1 MPRIGTLLDTVGR
14 PEDRV
19 EIIRKS
25 KKTTRIRRSTNNGR
39 SWSPTEELVA
49 TELILDDGGARFDQH
64 TQNPGHAT
72 YLGLAGVP
80 QARLKIQQVY
90 AVITKAQV
98 YLGDNTW
105 SDLQDFPTR
114 DICFDGGAGIGWS
127 IPTWH
132 HPAEITNEAD
142 GQPSE
147 PAEEVGEKRQEGEPA
162 AAAATTPTTQ
172 LAVPTPAAL
181 VPTPKGQRFSYLRV
195 SSTDQNLARQRAM
208 IGDVTKEFIDELS
221 ARSRANRPGLDNCID
236 YLRDHDELYVASI
249 DRLARSLVDLRGIID
264 QITAKGASVHFLKE
278 NLTFSKDSTD
288 PRDTLML
295 SILGSFAEFECS
307 IIRERQAEGI
317 ALAKKAGK
325 YKGRKRAIS
334 PEDLE
339 KARRRV
345 AAGESKVA
353 IAKDLGVGRA
363 TLYRA
368 LAQQR

>member
-1 MPRIGTLLDTVGR
+1 MARLGTLLDTVGR
-14 PEDRV
+14 PEGRV

-39 SWSPTEELVA
+39 SWSPIEELVA
-49 TELILDDGGARFDQH
+49 TELILDDGGARFEQH
-64 TQNPGHAT
+64 AQNPGHAT

-80 QARLKIQQVY
+80 QARLKIQRVY

-105 SDLQDFPTR
+105 SDVQDFPTR
-114 DICFDGGAGIGWS
+114 DICFDGGTGIGWA
-127 IPTWH
+127 IPTWY
-132 HPAEITNEAD
+132 HPADTTGERN
-142 GQPSE
+142 SE
-147 PAEEVGEKRQEGEPA
+147 PAGDVGEKRQEEGEPVVA
-162 AAAATTPTTQ
+162 PATTPTMQ

-181 VPTPKGQRFSYLRV
+181 VSAPKGQRFSYLRV

-208 IGDVTKEFIDELS
+208 IGAVTKEFIDELS
-221 ARSRANRPGLDNCID
+221 ARSRAHRPGLDNCID

-278 NLTFSKDSTD
+278 NLTFSKETTD

-295 SILGSFAEFECS
+295 SILGSFAEFERS
-307 IIRERQAEGI
+307 VIRERQAEGI

-353 IAKDLGVGRA
+353 IAQDLGVGRA

-368 LAQQR
+368 LAP

>member
-39 SWSPTEELVA
+39 SWSPTDQLVA

-64 TQNPGHAT
+64 AQNPGHAT

-80 QARLKIQQVY
+80 QARLKIQRVY

-98 YLGDNTW
+98 YIGDNTW
-105 SDLQDFPTR
+105 SDVQDFSTK
-114 DICFDGGAGIGWS
+114 DICFDGGASIGWA

-132 HPAEITNEAD
+132 HPTGTTNEPD
-142 GQPSE
+142 GHSSE
-147 PAEEVGEKRQEGEPA
+147 RGIEVGEKQQAGEPA
-162 AAAATTPTTQ
+162 VAPATTPTTEVA
-172 LAVPTPAAL
+172 LPTPAAL
-181 VPTPKGQRFSYLRV
+181 VPAPKGQRFSYLRV

-208 IGDVTKEFIDELS
+208 IGAVDKEFIDELS
-221 ARSRANRPGLDNCID
+221 ARSRAHRPGLDNCID

-278 NLTFSKDSTD
+278 NLTFSKESSD
-288 PRDTLML
+288 PRATLML
-295 SILGSFAEFECS
+295 GILGSFAEFERA

-339 KARRRV
+339 KARQRV

-368 LAQQR
+368 LAP

>member
-1 MPRIGTLLDTVGR
+1 MARLGTLLDTVGR

-39 SWSPTEELVA
+39 SWSPTDQLVA

-80 QARLKIQQVY
+80 QARLKIQRVY

-105 SDLQDFPTR
+105 SDVQDFPTR
-114 DICFDGGAGIGWS
+114 DICFDGGASIGWTT
-127 IPTWH
+127 PTWH
-132 HPAEITNEAD
+132 HPADTTDEKN
-142 GQPSE
+142 SE
-147 PAEEVGEKRQEGEPA
+147 PAEDVGEKQQREGEPA
-162 AAAATTPTTQ
+162 VAPATTPTTQ

-181 VPTPKGQRFSYLRV
+181 VPTPKGQRFAYLRV

-208 IGDVTKEFIDELS
+208 IGDVDKEFIDELS

-278 NLTFSKDSTD
+278 NLTFSKETTD

-295 SILGSFAEFECS
+295 SILGSFAEFERS

-345 AAGESKVA
+345 AAGESKIA

-368 LAQQR
+368 LSEMN

>member
-1 MPRIGTLLDTVGR
+1 MSRIGTLLDTFGR
-14 PEDRV
+14 PEDQV
-19 EIIRKS
+19 EIIRRS
-25 KKTTRIRRSTNNGR
+25 KKTTRIRRSIHNGR
-39 SWSPTEELVA
+39 SWSPADQLVA
-49 TELILDDGGARFDQH
+49 TELILDDGGARFEQH
-64 TQNPGHAT
+64 AQNPGHAT

-80 QARLKIQQVY
+80 QARLKIQRVY

-98 YLGDNTW
+98 YLGDNSW
-105 SDLQDFPTR
+105 SDVQDFSTR
-114 DICFDGGAGIGWS
+114 DICFDGGAGIGWA

-132 HPAEITNEAD
+132 HPAGTTNEPD

-147 PAEEVGEKRQEGEPA
+147 PADEVGEKQQEGEPA
-162 AAAATTPTTQ
+162 VAPATTPTTE

-208 IGDVTKEFIDELS
+208 IGAVDKEFIDELS

-295 SILGSFAEFECS
+295 SILGSFAEFERS

-368 LAQQR
+368 LAE

>member
-1 MPRIGTLLDTVGR
+1 MARIGTLLDTVGR

-39 SWSPTEELVA
+39 SWSPTDQLVA
-49 TELILDDGGARFDQH
+49 TELILDDGGTRFDQH
-64 TQNPGHAT
+64 AQNPGHAT

-80 QARLKIQQVY
+80 QARLKIQRVY
-90 AVITKAQV
+90 TVITKAQV
-98 YLGDNTW
+98 YLGDNSW
-105 SDLQDFPTR
+105 SDVQDFPTR
-114 DICFDGGAGIGWS
+114 DICFDGGAGIGWT

-132 HPAEITNEAD
+132 HPAYTTNEPD
-142 GQPSE
+142 WHPSE
-147 PAEEVGEKRQEGEPA
+147 PADETGEKQQREGEPA
-162 AAAATTPTTQ
+162 VARATTPTTEV
-172 LAVPTPAAL
+172 AVPTPAAL
-181 VPTPKGQRFSYLRV
+181 VQAPKGQRFSYLRV

-208 IGDVTKEFIDELS
+208 IGAVDKEFIDELS
-221 ARSRANRPGLDNCID
+221 ARSRAHRPGLDNCID

-278 NLTFSKDSTD
+278 NLTFSRDSTD

-295 SILGSFAEFECS
+295 SILGSFAEFERS

-368 LAQQR
+368 LAQ

>member
-1 MPRIGTLLDTVGR
+1 MVRLGTLLDTFGR

-39 SWSPTEELVA
+39 SWSPAQELVA
-49 TELILDDGGARFDQH
+49 TELILDDAGQRFDQH
-64 TQNPGHAT
+64 AQNPGHAT

-80 QARLKIQQVY
+80 QARLKIHRVY

-98 YLGDNTW
+98 YLGDNSW
-105 SDLQDFPTR
+105 SDVQDFPTR
-114 DICFDGGAGIGWS
+114 DICFDGGAGIGWA

-132 HPAEITNEAD
+132 HPAEITNEPD
-142 GQPSE
+142 GQSSE
-147 PAEEVGEKRQEGEPA
+147 PAEDVGEKQPPGEPA
-162 AAAATTPTTQ
+162 VAPTTTPTTE
-172 LAVPTPAAL
+172 LAVPRPAEV
-181 VPTPKGQRFSYLRV
+181 VPTPKGQRFAYLRV

-208 IGDVTKEFIDELS
+208 IGDVDKEFIDELS
-221 ARSRANRPGLDNCID
+221 ARSRAHRPGLDNCID

-278 NLTFSKDSTD
+278 NLTFSKETTD

-295 SILGSFAEFECS
+295 SILGSFAEFERS

-339 KARRRV
+339 KARQRV
-345 AAGESKVA
+345 AAGESKVS

-368 LAQQR
+368 LSD

>member
-1 MPRIGTLLDTVGR
+1 MPRLGTLLDTVGR

-25 KKTTRIRRSTNNGR
+25 KKTTRIRRSTNHGR
-39 SWSPTEELVA
+39 SWSPADQLVA

-64 TQNPGHAT
+64 AQNPGHAT

-80 QARLKIQQVY
+80 QARLKIQRVY

-98 YLGDNTW
+98 YLGDDSW
-105 SDLQDFPTR
+105 SGVQDFSTR
-114 DICFDGGAGIGWS
+114 DICFDGGASIGWA

-132 HPAEITNEAD
+132 HPAGTTDEKN
-142 GQPSE
+142 SE
-147 PAEEVGEKRQEGEPA
+147 PAEEVGEKQQEGEPA
-162 AAAATTPTTQ
+162 VAPATTPTTQ

-181 VPTPKGQRFSYLRV
+181 GPTPKGQRFAYLRV

-221 ARSRANRPGLDNCID
+221 ARSRAHRPGLDNCID

-278 NLTFSKDSTD
+278 NLTFSKETTD

-295 SILGSFAEFECS
+295 SILGSFAEFERS

-339 KARRRV
+339 KVRQRV

-353 IAKDLGVGRA
+353 IAHDLGVGRA

-368 LAQQR
+368 FATDN